1 MLEKTDRA
9 QNEKNGFFLVLIC
22 FVEGGKT
29 VDDHDDNKDKTDDNG
44 DHGDD
49 NGGDDDAE
57 AMRVC
62 RGYCQSWRVSLHR
75 HLLPPHPDHSL
86 MR

>member
-1 MLEKTDRA
+1 M
-9 QNEKNGFFLVLIC
+9 LIC
-22 FVEGGKT
+22 FGEGGKA
-29 VDDHDDNKDKTDDNG
+29 VNDHDDNGDNAN
-44 DHGDD
+44 D

-75 HLLPPHPDHSL
+75 HLLPPYPDHSL

>member
-1 MLEKTDRA
+1 M
-9 QNEKNGFFLVLIC
+9 LIC
-22 FVEGGKT
+22 FGEGGKA
-29 VDDHDDNKDKTDDNG
+29 VNDHDDNG
-44 DHGDD
+44 GHGDD

-75 HLLPPHPDHSL
+75 HLLPPYPDHSL